1 MKKLGLFNS
10 NENEMKFYNVNS
22 NFEDLFRVLSSLI
35 TEMTNI

>member
-1 MKKLGLFNS
+1 
-10 NENEMKFYNVNS
+10 MKFYNVNS